1 MFMITKNRAST
12 CDRRIMDVMK
22 DGALTVK
29 GDTQV
34 YDAIA
39 TLISRSVSSLP
50 VVDDQSCLV
59 GMISEKDVLRLLYDV
74 KFQGGAVEDFMTKD
88 VISFDL
94 DDSLEDIGHC
104 FIENPF
110 RRVAILHKGRLIS
123 MMDRHD
129 IIEANKDIFTR
140 KNSSDSDLSDDALF
154 TAKDIMTYGLFTVKK
169 DEPISLAVDVILKKN
184 VAALPVVDAGIN
196 VLGIISEKDILR
208 TIYND
213 QNSFENI
220 GEIMTNEVISFN
232 RNDSLYDICDCLIN
246 NDFRSVTVLDDG
258 KLVGIISRTDIIDFI
273 LKNKTAIIMQKISQ
287 MNSTQ

>member
-1 MFMITKNRAST
+1 
-12 CDRRIMDVMK
+12 MDIMK

-29 GDTQV
+29 GDTPV
-34 YDAIA
+34 YEAIA
-39 TLISRSVSSLP
+39 TLISRNVSSLP

-74 KFQGGAVEDFMTKD
+74 EFEGGAVEDFMTKD

-104 FIENPF
+104 FIDHPF

-129 IIEANKDIFTR
+129 IIAANKDKFTR
-140 KNSSDSDLSDDALF
+140 NNSSDSDVSDDNLF

-169 DEPISLAVDVILKKN
+169 DDPISLAIDVILKKN
-184 VAALPVVDAGIN
+184 VAALPVVDTGVN
-196 VLGIISEKDILR
+196 LLGIISEKDILR

-220 GEIMTNEVISFN
+220 GDIMTDEVVSFSCG
-232 RNDSLYDICDCLIN
+232 DSLYDICDCLIN

-258 KLVGIISRTDIIDFI
+258 KLVGIISRTDIIGFI
-273 LKNKTAIIMQKISQ
+273 LRNKVAIKKQKISQ
-287 MNSTQ
+287 MNSN